1 MILKRN
7 FIDVKRLA
15 TTVSN
20 YYIRSKWILDYIK
33 SIVKPLEFT
42 NSLWISNASDM
53 REYVL
58 YSSQKESLKTLVDD
72 EVDYIE
78 QRSYITENTEEQLSL
93 YCYANWLGN
102 DKYEWKIEVD
112 PNPTE
117 LFGYINWLGNDNYE
131 WVMETNPNPLKLYGY
146 AVFQVLEALQDV
158 DSEYIKDWFDEYIY
172 TSENDITINQYK
184 WFLESRSGAD
194 IIFYIH
200 NSIFSLMT
208 DQDKQRLLSKLSRYV
223 VAPYTYELRQF

>member
-15 TTVSN
+15 TSVSN
-20 YYIRSKWILDYIK
+20 YYIRSKWILGYVK

-78 QRSYITENTEEQLSL
+78 QRSYITENTEEQLAL
-93 YCYANWLGN
+93 YGYVRWLGN
-102 DKYEWKIEVD
+102 DKYEWVKEVD
-112 PNPTE
+112 PNPTQ
-117 LFGYINWLGNDNYE
+117 LFGYINWLGGDTYE
-131 WVMETNPNPLKLYGY
+131 WVKEEDPKPLRLYGY
-146 AVFQVLEALQDV
+146 AAFQVLEALQDV

-184 WFLESRSGAD
+184 WFLEGKSGYD
-194 IIFYIH
+194 ITFWIH
-200 NSIFSLMT
+200 SSIFELMT
-208 DQDKQRLLSKLSRYV
+208 DQDKQKLLNKLSRYV
-223 VAPYTYELRQF
+223 VAPYTYTLREF